1 MPGSHKRAKK
11 PLEPTVPGVCV
22 AGADRA
28 RTSERQT
35 LTSVRTLTINP

>member
-1 MPGSHKRAKK
+1 MPGSHKRAKEN
-11 PLEPTVPGVCV
+11 PWNQRSQGSA

>member
-11 PLEPTVPGVCV
+11 TPGTNGPRGL